1 MGQVVQVNGDYEIK
15 ALSNSTTPGVFGK
28 ITLNTGDGLGEVR
41 VTGNLVV
48 DGTTLTVSAEN
59 LQVQDNIIL
68 LNFPEA
74 AGAAGVTLTYS
85 GIEVERGTLPR
96 AAFIFDETI
105 DAWTIAQGTEGNY
118 RFRDPLEDENS
129 TSTYS
134 RLKVCEI
141 FSDPGTNNGD
151 LILIGSGSGVISV
164 KGTDEYELKVTEDD
178 DIPNKKY
185 VDDAIQNSPTFQI
198 RSDNTRVVIRDA
210 DTTPND
216 AETGG
221 SLRFWADITGQSPFA
236 VTESAVG
243 LLVDGSIAAEF
254 YQTRA
259 EIFGLAIFSEDPT
272 NPEDIGIPSTV
283 VLQAIGSAGN
293 IKLETTDTGKVEF
306 TYALQMNHVTTSDPG
321 SVLGATVLYGK
332 SLGAGGTGL
341 YFTDPRDRNDE
352 LISKSKA
359 LLLSMIF

>member
-15 ALSNSTTPGVFGK
+15 ALSNSTTPGVFGT
-28 ITLNTGDGLGEVR
+28 ITLNTGEGVGEVR

-48 DGTTLTVSAEN
+48 DGSTLTVSAEN

-74 AGAAGVTLTYS
+74 EGAAGVTLTYS
-85 GIEVERGTLPR
+85 GIEIERGSLSR

-105 DAWTIAQGTEGNY
+105 DAWIIAQGTEGNY
-118 RFRDPLEDENS
+118 RFKDESDNVLS
-129 TSTYS
+129 K
-134 RLKVCEI
+134 LKVSEI
-141 FSDPGTNNGD
+141 LTDSNTNSGD
-151 LILIGSGSGVISV
+151 LTLIGSGIGVVSV
-164 KGTDEYELKVTEDD
+164 LGTTDYELQVTEDD

-210 DTTPND
+210 ETTPNT

-221 SLRFWADITGQSPFA
+221 SLRFWADVTGQSPFA

-243 LLVDGSIAAEF
+243 LLVDGSISAEF

-272 NPEDIGIPSTV
+272 NPEGIGIPNTV
-283 VLQAIGSAGN
+283 VLQAMGSSGN
-293 IKLETTDTGKVEF
+293 IKLETTDTGKVEL
-306 TYALQMNHVTTSDPG
+306 TYALQMNHVTTDDPG

-332 SLGAGGTGL
+332 NLGAGGTGL
-341 YFTDPRDRNDE
+341 YFTDPNDRNDE